1 MLIDSHAHLDMD
13 NFKDDLES
21 VIERAVEGGVDK
33 IITIGTDLASSKK
46 ALEIAKRYDFIY
58 STVGFHPHD
67 ADSATD
73 EDIEELRSMADD
85 PKVVGWG
92 EIGLDFFYNKSV
104 KDRQIEILKKQL
116 ETAYDINLPVVIH
129 NREGDKELLDVLQ
142 SCRSTGHKGVIHC
155 FSSDLK
161 TAEIF
166 IDMGFYISI
175 PGIVTFKKADTL
187 KEVAAGIPIER
198 LLVETDCPFLA
209 PVPKRGKR
217 NEPFYVTYTAKTVA
231 ELRDMDF
238 EELARITTANCKT
251 LFNIE

>member
-13 NFKDDLES
+13 NYKDDLEQ

-67 ADSATD
+67 ADSASNND
-73 EDIEELRSMADD
+73 LDELRAMAVEE
-85 PKVVGWG
+85 KVVGWG
-92 EIGLDFFYNKSV
+92 EIGLDFFYNKSE
-104 KDRQIEILKKQL
+104 KEKQIEIFKKQL
-116 ETAYDINLPVVIH
+116 EIAYDIDLPVVIH
-129 NREGDKELLDVLQ
+129 NREGDEELLEVLKA
-142 SCRSTGHKGVIHC
+142 CRSTGHKGVIHC
-155 FSSDLK
+155 FSSNLK

-187 KEVAAGIPIER
+187 KEVAANIPVER

-209 PVPKRGKR
+209 PVPRRGKR
-217 NEPFYVTYTAKTVA
+217 NEPLYVTYTAKAVA
-231 ELRDMDF
+231 ELRDIEF
-238 EELARITTANCKT
+238 EELAQITTTNCKT
-251 LFNIE
+251 LFNID